1 MANGGGEKDFVDE
14 LLGMAR
20 SVDLERLPSSV
31 VRAGRRVL
39 IDVIGSML
47 AAISEERLRLLAG
60 EMSCASAKPSSTIL
74 GSPHSADPAWAALVN
89 ATAAV
94 WHDVDPGHRFS
105 GGNPAVYPVAAGL
118 AVAERE
124 GASGKRLLEAVI
136 GGYELGAR
144 TGLGA
149 TLRGGMDSHGS
160 WPIVGGAV
168 AAAALTSPDRAC
180 FRHAVNIV
188 TTFTIASSRKATLE
202 GASVR
207 NIYAGFGAAMGV
219 VAADLAQDGFTAER
233 DGLSTVFGTI
243 AGEYLDVD
251 NMMESLGQRWEIER
265 GCHSPHAGLR
275 DLHPALDALISIARH
290 GGGIPVGEIERIEV
304 RTYDLAAAMNSV
316 APENSGAAKA
326 SIPWAIGAYLALG
339 AAGPAAYSAE
349 SLANGKIRDLA
360 AKVHVQRDPVLD
372 ARTPAQ
378 RPAVVKVCLRDGRE
392 FVNGVE
398 RPSGEF
404 DTNPLSDEDLRE
416 KFVSAAAL
424 PLGVEKANQLLDALS
439 RIEEIADVRQFTALC
454 KTAGA

>member
-1 MANGGGEKDFVDE
+1 MVNGDRGKDFVDE

-20 SVDLERLPSSV
+20 SLDLDELPPSV

-39 IDVIGSML
+39 IDVVGSML
-47 AAISEERLRLLAG
+47 AGITEEKVRILAD
-60 EMSCASAKPSSTIL
+60 EMSCASAAPTSTIL
-74 GSPHSADPAWAALVN
+74 GSGYSADAAWAALVN

-118 AVAERE
+118 AVAERG

-144 TGLGA
+144 TGLGT
-149 TLRGGMDSHGS
+149 TLRAGMDSHGS

-168 AAAALTSPDRAC
+168 AAAMLTSRDHAC

-188 TTFTIASSRKATLE
+188 TTFNIASSCRAILD
-202 GASVR
+202 GASIR
-207 NIYAGFGAAMGV
+207 NIYAGFGSAMGV
-219 VAADLAQDGFTAER
+219 VAATLAEDGFTAER

-251 NMMESLGQRWEIER
+251 KMIESLGQRWEIER
-265 GCHSPHAGLR
+265 GYHRRHASLR
-275 DLHPALDALISIARH
+275 DLHSALDALISIA
-290 GGGIPVGEIERIEV
+290 GDGGIPVGEIERIEV
-304 RTYDLAAAMNSV
+304 RTYDLAAAMNRV
-316 APENSGAAKA
+316 APENPGAAKA
-326 SIPWAIGAYLALG
+326 SIPWALGAYLALG
-339 AAGPAAYSAE
+339 TTGPAAYSVE

-360 AKVHVQRDPVLD
+360 ARVQVQRDPVLD
-372 ARTPAQ
+372 ARTPGE

-392 FVNGVE
+392 FVNRVE

-404 DTNPLSDEDLRE
+404 DTNPLSDDDLKE
-416 KFVSAAAL
+416 KFLAAASL
-424 PLGVEKANQLLDALS
+424 PLGVEKANRVLDALG
-439 RIEEIADVRQFTALC
+439 RIERISDVRHFTVLC